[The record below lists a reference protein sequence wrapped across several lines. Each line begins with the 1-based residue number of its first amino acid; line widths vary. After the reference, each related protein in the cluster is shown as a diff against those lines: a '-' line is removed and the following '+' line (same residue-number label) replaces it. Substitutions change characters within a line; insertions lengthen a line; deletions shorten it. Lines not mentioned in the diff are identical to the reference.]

1 MKRKVKRDGK
11 RYYIAYGSNLNVRQM
26 MQRCPSARIL
36 GTANLDG
43 WQLLFKGSKTGS
55 YLTIE
60 KRNGSTAPVAVWE
73 ITEDDERSLD
83 HYEGYPNF
91 YYKQEL
97 TVLFKVSKPEKPTRI
112 KLWYISCT
120 KTDRLDFLHST
131 MWMFVRKAIDISD
144 LTLTIWSMQS
154 IKAKRRNE
162 NEIRRNK
169 NGYMS

>member
-1 MKRKVKRDGK
+1 MKK

-26 MQRCPSARIL
+26 LQRCPTARIL

-43 WQLLFKGSKTGS
+43 WQLLFRGSKTGS

-60 KRNGSTAPVAVWE
+60 KRKGSTAPVAVWE

-97 TVLFKVSKPEKPTRI
+97 TVSFQGIKTGKTYTHKAMVYIMHEDRPLGLPSQYYVDVCAEGYRYFGFNIDYLVDAINKSKTEE
-112 KLWYISCT
+112 
-120 KTDRLDFLHST
+120 
-131 MWMFVRKAIDISD
+131 RK
-144 LTLTIWSMQS
+144 
-154 IKAKRRNE
+154 
-162 NEIRRNK
+162 
-169 NGYMS
+169 